1 MLVIALHHDSVKYK
15 NYLLTYIYY
24 SLFIAGYL
32 STAVGISATFNT
44 DHI

>member
-1 MLVIALHHDSVKYK
+1 MTVLNTRIT
-15 NYLLTYIYY
+15 YLLTYIYY
-24 SLFIAGYL
+24 SLFTAGYL